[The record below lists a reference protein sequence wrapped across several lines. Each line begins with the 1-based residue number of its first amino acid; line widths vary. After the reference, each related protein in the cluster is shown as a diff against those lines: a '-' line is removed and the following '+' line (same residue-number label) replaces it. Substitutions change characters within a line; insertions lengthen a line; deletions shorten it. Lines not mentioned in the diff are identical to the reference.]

1 MLLLHEPT
9 TLAPTESNI
18 GISLRTGFVEI
29 DYYWKLFEM
38 AMLIGDKAK
47 DVGSG
52 LVRDHFVVRFCCCCS
67 ICCS

>member
-29 DYYWKLFEM
+29 DYYWK
-38 AMLIGDKAK
+38 
-47 DVGSG
+47 
-52 LVRDHFVVRFCCCCS
+52 
-67 ICCS
+67 